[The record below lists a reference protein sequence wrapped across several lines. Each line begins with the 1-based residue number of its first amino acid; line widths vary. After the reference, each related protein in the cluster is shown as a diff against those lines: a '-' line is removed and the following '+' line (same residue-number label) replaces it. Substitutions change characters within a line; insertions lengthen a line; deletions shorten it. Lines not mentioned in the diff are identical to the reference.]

1 VPDQPQP
8 RRRTTD
14 RDRRQ
19 WSDARLNDRHQV
31 IDRRLDDLER
41 FQRLMGQVPG
51 LMESLRDGQE
61 RQDSDIRDLRNRI
74 DSHFDRNFREHKS
87 VQDTTNEIK
96 ETVTPSKL
104 DWAVKFATII
114 SFLLIPI
121 LAAYV
126 AAGH

>member
-1 VPDQPQP
+1 VPDQQP
-8 RRRTTD
+8 RRRISD
-14 RDRRQ
+14 KDRRR
-19 WSDARLNDRHQV
+19 WSDDRLDDFREV
-31 IDRRLDDLER
+31 TERRLDGLER

-51 LMESLRDGQE
+51 LMESIRDGQE

-104 DWAVKFATII
+104 DWAVKFATIV